1 MRRHAFWEG
10 ILPRNLVIV
19 ESPSK
24 ATTIKKFLGPDFEV
38 LASVGHVVDLPK
50 KGLGVDTRKNFN
62 PKYVVVPGKEKVLTE
77 LRKAS
82 RGVDQ
87 VYLAPDPDREGEA
100 ISWHLARA
108 LELQHP
114 LRAVFNEIT
123 KTGVKQGIEN
133 PREIDENLV
142 NAQQARRVLDR
153 LVGYKISPLLWR
165 KVLRG
170 TSAGRVQSVALR
182 LICDREELIRA
193 FVPEEYWSVTADLS
207 RAKQK
212 KTFQATLLRHKSQ
225 GEREKIALRSQEETD
240 AVLKSLDGARWE
252 VASADTK
259 KTRSQPP
266 PPYTTSSMQQDA
278 STRVRFAPKKTMR
291 VAQTLYE
298 GIDVGAGDRTGL
310 ITYMRTDSTR
320 ISEEAQ
326 HAVRGY
332 IDSHHGKSYIGPGP
346 KSKQKSNVQGA
357 HEAIRPTDVSRTP
370 ESLKSSLST
379 DEFKLYNLI
388 WKRFV
393 ASFMAPA
400 VFDSTRVIIDA
411 GDYVFVA
418 NGSSL
423 VFPGF
428 YAVWGR
434 DDKDSTLPVL
444 EAGEV
449 LDFHKLN
456 PEQHFTEPPPRYTE
470 ASLIK
475 ELEERGIGRPSTYV
489 PIISTIVDRKYV
501 KVEQRRFVALTLGEK
516 VNEVMKN
523 HFPKIVD
530 IGFTA
535 QVETELDRVEEGD
548 EEWTHVIKDFYDPF
562 KLTLADAEKS
572 IQAVEWPEV
581 PIDELCPDCG
591 KQLVIKHGRFG
602 EFISCSDYPECKYS
616 RQMTTKLG
624 IPCPDDGGDIIER
637 TTRKGRVFYGCSNFP
652 KCRWASWDKPVPEP
666 CVKCGGLMA
675 QPSRGNRNILRCL
688 SCGHE
693 EPLRPAVQDSEPE
706 PALAA
711 L

>member
-1 MRRHAFWEG
+1 MWEG

-62 PKYVVVPGKEKVLTE
+62 PKYVVVPGKEKVLIE

-108 LELQHP
+108 LELEHP

-123 KTGVKQGIEN
+123 KSGVKQGIEN

-182 LICDREELIRA
+182 LICDREDLIRS
-193 FVPEEYWSVTADLS
+193 FVPQEYWSVEAELS

-212 KTFQATLLRHKSQ
+212 KTFVATLLRHKSQ
-225 GEREKIALRSQEETD
+225 GDREKISLTSKEETD
-240 AVLKSLDGARWE
+240 IVLKNLEGAKWE
-252 VASADTK
+252 VVSADTK

-266 PPYTTSSMQQDA
+266 LPYTTSSMQQDA
-278 STRVRFAPKKTMR
+278 STRARFAPKKTMR
-291 VAQTLYE
+291 VAQALYE
-298 GIDVGAGDRTGL
+298 GIDLGAGDRTGL

-326 HAVRGY
+326 QAVRGY
-332 IDSHHGKSYIGPGP
+332 IQSHHSKSYIGQGP
-346 KSKQKSNVQGA
+346 KSKQKANVQGA

-370 ESLKSSLST
+370 DSVKSYLSN

-388 WKRFV
+388 WRRFV

-400 VFDSTRVIIDA
+400 VFDSTRVIINA

-423 VFPGF
+423 VFEGF

-434 DDKDSTLPVL
+434 EDKDSTLPAL

-449 LDFHKLN
+449 LDFHKLT

-516 VNEVMKN
+516 VNDVMKN

-562 KLTLADAEKS
+562 KITLADAEKS

-581 PIDELCPDCG
+581 ALDEECPDCG
-591 KQLVIKHGRFG
+591 EQLVIKHGRFG
-602 EFISCSDYPECKYS
+602 EFISCSNYPECKYS

-666 CVKCGGLMA
+666 CEKCGGLLA

-688 SCGHE
+688 SCGNE
-693 EPLRPAVQDSEPE
+693 EPLKPAVQDSEPE

>member
-1 MRRHAFWEG
+1 
-10 ILPRNLVIV
+10 V
-19 ESPSK
+19 
-24 ATTIKKFLGPDFEV
+24 
-38 LASVGHVVDLPK
+38 
-50 KGLGVDTRKNFN
+50 
-62 PKYVVVPGKEKVLTE
+62 
-77 LRKAS
+77 
-82 RGVDQ
+82 
-87 VYLAPDPDREGEA
+87 
-100 ISWHLARA
+100 
-108 LELQHP
+108 
-114 LRAVFNEIT
+114 
-123 KTGVKQGIEN
+123 
-133 PREIDENLV
+133 
-142 NAQQARRVLDR
+142 
-153 LVGYKISPLLWR
+153 
-165 KVLRG
+165 
-170 TSAGRVQSVALR
+170 
-182 LICDREELIRA
+182 
-193 FVPEEYWSVTADLS
+193 
-207 RAKQK
+207 
-212 KTFQATLLRHKSQ
+212 
-225 GEREKIALRSQEETD
+225 
-240 AVLKSLDGARWE
+240 
-252 VASADTK
+252 
-259 KTRSQPP
+259 
-266 PPYTTSSMQQDA
+266 
-278 STRVRFAPKKTMR
+278 
-291 VAQTLYE
+291 
-298 GIDVGAGDRTGL
+298 
-310 ITYMRTDSTR
+310 
-320 ISEEAQ
+320 
-326 HAVRGY
+326 
-332 IDSHHGKSYIGPGP
+332 KSYL
-346 KSKQKSNVQGA
+346 SN
-357 HEAIRPTDVSRTP
+357 
-370 ESLKSSLST
+370 

-388 WKRFV
+388 WRRFV

-400 VFDSTRVIIDA
+400 VFDSTRVIINA

-423 VFPGF
+423 VFEGF

-434 DDKDSTLPVL
+434 EDKDSTLPTL

-449 LDFHKLN
+449 LDFHKLT

-516 VNEVMKN
+516 VNDVMKN

-562 KLTLADAEKS
+562 KITLADAEKS

-581 PIDELCPDCG
+581 ALDEECPDCG
-591 KQLVIKHGRFG
+591 EQLVIKHGRFG
-602 EFISCSDYPECKYS
+602 EFISCSNYPECKYS

-666 CVKCGGLMA
+666 CEKCGGLLA

-688 SCGHE
+688 SCGNE
-693 EPLRPAVQDSEPE
+693 EPLKPAVQDSEPE